1 MISLCIVKKMNAN
14 KIKVKNNK
22 CNRIVLL
29 LILGIFISILLELIF
44 KNSQEASATMITGVI
59 AVVGV
64 YFTIKENQK
73 MRLAQII
80 TKSRIDWMQLMR
92 KYIHEYLGY
101 LNELDNADNLL
112 NKRQISIKLYT
123 VRDKIISYLN
133 PEAAYLDVFKK
144 PVSFDCK
151 IECRYKRH
159 TKSINNK
166 KLCCF
171 MNNLECVYYYCNP
184 DCMLIKELR
193 KLESKE
199 LNIEEH
205 KQKII
210 KITRCYFKVE
220 WERAK
225 WEGYTG
231 NILKDEDIQK
241 DKFDFIGKFD
251 KYFRDYR

>member
-1 MISLCIVKKMNAN
+1 MNPN
-14 KIKVKNNK
+14 KIKVKNTK
-22 CNRIVLL
+22 CNIRVLL
-29 LILGIFISILLELIF
+29 IILGIVVSILLELIF

-80 TKSRIDWMQLMR
+80 TKSRIDWMQLVR

-101 LNELDNADNLL
+101 LNELDNTDSLL
-112 NKRQISIKLYT
+112 NRRQILIKLYT
-123 VRDKIISYLN
+123 ARDKIISYLN
-133 PEAAYLDVFKK
+133 PQAAYLDVFNK
-144 PVSFDCK
+144 PVSFDRK
-151 IECRYKRH
+151 IEFRYKGY
-159 TKSINNK
+159 TKHINNK
-166 KLCCF
+166 ELCCF
-171 MNNLECVYYYCNP
+171 IDNLECIHYYCNP
-184 DCMLIKELR
+184 DCRLIRELG
-193 KLESKE
+193 KLESKK

-251 KYFRDYR
+251 KYFRNYR